1 MRRKGNTTHKK
12 EKVQINWEPEE
23 DEESETPK
31 MFITIGE
38 TARFTGLS
46 EAFLRKLQKKGK
58 LPGIQCGRRFMVNY
72 TRFLE
77 KVSSDETEY

>member
-1 MRRKGNTTHKK
+1 MRRKGNTVPKK
-12 EKVQINWEPEE
+12 ERVQIEWEPEE
-23 DEESETPK
+23 NEEPAVPK

-46 EAFLRKLQKKGK
+46 ETFLRKLHKKGK

-72 TRFLE
+72 PRFLE
-77 KVSSDETEY
+77 KVSSDGDEY